1 MKIVKA
7 SITKATCIFILALS
21 TLLVPSAEGQG
32 LNGATGSVFK
42 VNPEQ
47 RSFELL
53 KETEYDP
60 RTDIGRSRFT
70 VYWNDQTRLTKVTE
84 RANFDGI
91 AGPVMADFGG
101 LDEKNIKALSVGMPF
116 VAPKVS
122 LLPGDQNAA
131 GFSAERRQVVGWFT
145 PDSGPSARSGSVQV
159 NGKPVKVSVKGA
171 KSRIEVREAFK
182 SDDLGKGLWKAT
194 LRGAES
200 EGRFLI
206 TSMEVQPL
214 EDPRKTDDPKLPR
227 VLVVGDSISMNYH
240 EAAKRALGGVA
251 NYHRNEGNASSTV
264 AGVANME
271 LWLGEYKER
280 GLHWDVIQFNHGL
293 HDLKQTYDAATD
305 TFGAHSVPLED
316 YKRNLEKEISILKK
330 TGAKLIWCSTTP
342 VPNDNKG
349 TYARHKGAELDF
361 NRAALEV
368 MKLHPEILV
377 TDLHQVIDASPLF
390 DNWRRGN
397 DVHFNRAD
405 EQTLLGEAV
414 AATIRKALS
423 PPAGN

>member
-1 MKIVKA
+1 MKIIRA
-7 SITKATCIFILALS
+7 SITRATCMLILALS
-21 TLLVPSAEGQG
+21 SPPVWSAAGQG

-60 RTDIGRSRFT
+60 KTDIGRSRFT
-70 VYWNDQTRLTKVTE
+70 VYWNDQTRFTKVTE
-84 RANFDGI
+84 RTSFEGLA
-91 AGPVMADFGG
+91 APVIADFNG
-101 LDEKNIKALSVGMPF
+101 LDEKNTKALSEGMPF
-116 VAPKVS
+116 VASKVS
-122 LLPGDQNAA
+122 LLPGEKNAG

-145 PDSGPSARSGSVQV
+145 PDSGPTAKSGSIQV
-159 NGKPVKVSVKGA
+159 NGKPVKVSVRGA
-171 KSRIEVREAFK
+171 KSRIEVREAFNVA
-182 SDDLGKGLWKAT
+182 DLGKGLWKAT
-194 LRGAES
+194 LRGAETD
-200 EGRFLI
+200 GRFLI
-206 TSMEVQPL
+206 TSMDVQAL
-214 EDPRKTDDPKLPR
+214 EDPRKSDDPKLPR

-240 EAAKRALGGVA
+240 EAAKRALAGVA
-251 NYHRNEGNASSTV
+251 NYHRNEGNASSST

-271 LWLGEYKER
+271 LWLGDYKER

-293 HDLKQTYDAATD
+293 HDLKQTYDASTN
-305 TFGAHSVPLED
+305 TFGAHSVPLDD
-316 YKRNLEKEISILKK
+316 YKKNLEKEITILKR

-368 MKLHPEILV
+368 MKLHPEILI
-377 TDLHQVIDASPLF
+377 TDLHQVVDGSPVF
-390 DNWRRGN
+390 DTWRKGN
-397 DVHFNRAD
+397 DVHFNRG
-405 EQTLLGEAV
+405 EQTRLGEAV

-423 PPAGN
+423 LPSGK